1 MKKFCLLLGDDLMN
15 PNNSN
20 IPNTIGI
27 KIGLP
32 NSSNKGFDIKAGI
45 IESAPNTPYN
55 PNNNLKLYDSK
66 DEIVFEVKHKLIWL
80 NYIVSVFLSLFGSL
94 LILGILG
101 VMFDGEIGFNF
112 VSVFFLLIGFVM
124 VLFPLKG
131 IFYQNKNRFYIT
143 HQGIGFE
150 RRHYFRMQKR
160 FFKFGEVG
168 VIVKEAVL
176 VAFIAGN
183 TYFFNIF
190 PLGHKRL
197 NFKGRYFF
205 SVNFWNVYYISP
217 KLYDKITGRCYLHEF
232 LVKKTKETLE
242 SQGID
247 TKTLPY
253 NLDKQFDI

>member
-1 MKKFCLLLGDDLMN
+1 M
-15 PNNSN
+15 
-20 IPNTIGI
+20 NTIINNKNLNTESKKIDYSKSNYKNKDNI
-27 KIGLP
+27 KLD
-32 NSSNKGFDIKAGI
+32 SNG
-45 IESAPNTPYN
+45 
-55 PNNNLKLYDSK
+55 
-66 DEIVFEVKHKLIWL
+66 DEIVYEVRHKLIWL
-80 NYIVSVFLSLFGSL
+80 NYIVSVFLSLLGSL
-94 LILGILG
+94 LTLGILG

-112 VSVFFLLIGFVM
+112 VSAFFLLIGFVM

-150 RRHYFRMQKR
+150 RRKWFRMQKR

-168 VIVKEAVL
+168 VIVRAAAY

-197 NFKGRYFF
+197 HFKGRYFF
-205 SVNFWNVYYISP
+205 SVNFWNVYYLSP
-217 KLYDKITGRCYLHEF
+217 KLYDKITERCYLHEF
-232 LVKKTKETLE
+232 LVKKTKEALE

-247 TKTLPY
+247 TKILPY